1 MKTQINTLFR
11 GLSLLYVA
19 LLIYAVFAI
28 EWRWRYDIT
37 EIRSVLNWIP
47 MYNKVKNWPK
57 GQLFSIKFNEF
68 YLDLFGNIMLFVP
81 FPFFLFFIFR
91 VCSPKKQ
98 VALAAGTS
106 LFIEIN
112 QYWWGTGVADID
124 DVILNTLG
132 GLLGAIILHVLNKN
146 QRFRIYA
153 YHHLQH

>member
-81 FPFFLFFIFR
+81 FRFFCFSSSESVRL
-91 VCSPKKQ
+91 KNKLHLLQEQ
-98 VALAAGTS
+98 VYSSKSINIGGVPVLRTS
-106 LFIEIN
+106 M
-112 QYWWGTGVADID
+112 
-124 DVILNTLG
+124 TLS
-132 GLLGAIILHVLNKN
+132 
-146 QRFRIYA
+146 
-153 YHHLQH
+153 